1 LIRRSAIICILFAV
15 SAVSGCDSGSAVLVS
30 SNPVEYVG
38 EYVLMP
44 NDGTHV
50 QFADVLILKK
60 DYTAVGVRLSR
71 ETEQVLT
78 SKTKWSLNHTNT
90 ENVNIGEFSYP
101 IERTGSSIILSIND
115 DEHLRYEK
123 IR

>member
-1 LIRRSAIICILFAV
+1 M
-15 SAVSGCDSGSAVLVS
+15 S

-44 NDGTHV
+44 NDGTQV

-60 DYTAVGVRLSR
+60 NYTAVGVRLSR